1 MSESLI
7 DTIMSRAMARYGR
20 VIEVN
25 PGIPLT
31 FLPDPMTGVKV
42 IYGDQDV
49 TVHLA
54 GESVHP
60 DYCCPGCRVD
70 PCVLRSNMEALDR
83 IWNDGKGSKRDPEG
97 KTEKMTREEI
107 RNDLFHFM
115 VTQSGKDPTNMK
127 VEEKVNNCREC
138 AHRFIKEEYNL

>member
-42 IYGDQDV
+42 LYGNQDV
-49 TVHLA
+49 TVHFA

-83 IWNDGKGSKRDPEG
+83 IWNEGMGSKLDPKG
-97 KTEKMTREEI
+97 KMDKMTSEEI

-115 VTQSGKDPTNMK
+115 VNQSGKDPTNMK
-127 VEEKVNNCREC
+127 VEEKVNNCPEC
-138 AHRFIKEEYNL
+138 ARCFIKEEYDL

>member
-1 MSESLI
+1 MSDSLI
-7 DTIMSRAMARYGR
+7 DTIMARAMARYGR
-20 VIEVN
+20 EVEEN

-42 IYGDQDV
+42 LYGDKDV

-60 DYCCPGCRVD
+60 DYCCPGCRVE

-83 IWNDGKGSKRDPEG
+83 IWDERNNERLASDGKLK
-97 KTEKMTREEI
+97 KMKIAEI
-107 RNDLFHFM
+107 KNALFHFM
-115 VTQSGKDPTNMK
+115 VNKSGKDPSNMT
-127 VEEKVNNCREC
+127 VEEKVENCPAC
-138 AHRFIKEEYNL
+138 ARRFIKEEYGL